1 MSISGQI
8 VISTPGLAVQGPS
21 GMNGEKFLLKGHP
34 NNTGLVLLSDD
45 ANSGSTGGF
54 PLAAGD
60 VVLRRCRDLS
70 GIYFNTDMANSKL
83 TWWMVE

>member
-1 MSISGQI
+1 MAISGLI
-8 VISTPGLAVQGPS
+8 TLATPGVAVQGPS
-21 GMNGEKFLLKGHP
+21 GMNGEKFIIKGHP

-60 VVLRRCRDLS
+60 LAIRRCRDLS
-70 GIYFNTDMANSKL
+70 GIYFNTDVANSKL
-83 TWWMVE
+83 TWFMVE

>member
-1 MSISGQI
+1 MSISGIITI
-8 VISTPGLAVQGPS
+8 VTPGLAVQGPS

-54 PLAAGD
+54 ALAAGE
-60 VVLRRCRDLS
+60 LAIRRCRDLS
-70 GIYFNTDMANSKL
+70 GIFFNTDVANSRL
-83 TWWMVE
+83 TWWMLE